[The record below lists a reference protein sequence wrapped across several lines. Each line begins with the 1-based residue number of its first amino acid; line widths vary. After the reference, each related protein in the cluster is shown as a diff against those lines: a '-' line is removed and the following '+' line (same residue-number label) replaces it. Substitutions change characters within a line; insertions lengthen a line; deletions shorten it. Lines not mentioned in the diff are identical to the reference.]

1 MNRSLLVAQSP
12 REVVVDE
19 EAVDLLLKYFDID
32 RDGWLSY
39 DEMMYMILPCTDK
52 SVIASIFPKSWKNP
66 QINELK
72 AKYGNSNKSE
82 YVKSFIIAEAKFVI
96 KKEAAI
102 HKILEN
108 LKQEIEFDLKVT
120 NPGIGSSDSISSWV
134 DFINNASGFKVAYLK
149 DLERWQSNVD
159 LNQSTQSTK
168 FSYDPEDVYCA
179 ILRRID
185 STGEGE
191 ITYEDLKSFITPSQ
205 KRVKKSASK
214 SPILRVGDKENI
226 PALVCIFQF
235 NQL

>member
-1 MNRSLLVAQSP
+1 
-12 REVVVDE
+12 
-19 EAVDLLLKYFDID
+19 
-32 RDGWLSY
+32 
-39 DEMMYMILPCTDK
+39 
-52 SVIASIFPKSWKNP
+52 
-66 QINELK
+66 
-72 AKYGNSNKSE
+72 
-82 YVKSFIIAEAKFVI
+82 
-96 KKEAAI
+96 
-102 HKILEN
+102 
-108 LKQEIEFDLKVT
+108 
-120 NPGIGSSDSISSWV
+120 
-134 DFINNASGFKVAYLK
+134 VAYLK